1 MKKDTFYF
9 SHDYATTNDPKI
21 QALLAKFGAR
31 GYGIYWRLVEILH
44 EQSEHKI
51 ELKPY
56 FYEALSGTFRE
67 DSKVINEIITYC
79 VEVCELFVQE
89 EGFIY
94 SKRVLNNIAKRDKIK
109 EARSQAG
116 KKSGQVRANKSEQSL
131 TSVEQNLTNSNKVKE
146 SKVKEIKEIINY
158 DELLNYFN
166 KCFTKSGRVFNDQN
180 KNKFRLR
187 IKDGYTLEQIK
198 KAMFV
203 ASRDQFH
210 VDNNFKYCTLEYFTR
225 PATIDKYAFTSDK
238 KAVYI
243 PTK

>member
-21 QALLAKFGAR
+21 QALLSKYGAR
-31 GYGIYWRLVEILH
+31 GYGLYWRLVEILH

-67 DSKVINEIITYC
+67 DVKVIKEILTYC
-79 VEVCELFVQE
+79 VEICELFIKE

-94 SKRVLNNIAKRDKIK
+94 SNRVLNNIEKRDKIK
-109 EARSQAG
+109 EARSLAG
-116 KKSGQVRANKSEQSL
+116 KRSAEIRSKSTQQKQ
-131 TSVEQNLTNSNKVKE
+131 TIVEQIPTKE
-146 SKVKEIKEIINY
+146 SKGKEIKGNINY
-158 DELLNYFN
+158 LELMDYFN
-166 KCFTKSGRVFNDQN
+166 NCFKKTNKVFNDQN
-180 KNKFRLR
+180 KNKYRLR
-187 IKDGYTLEQIK
+187 IKEGYTIEQIK

-203 ASRDQFH
+203 TSRDQFH
-210 VDNNFKYCTLEYFTR
+210 TDNNFKYCTLEYFSR
-225 PATIDKYAFTSDK
+225 PATIDKYGFTSQNVK
-238 KAVYI
+238 KYI